1 MASVRTLPA
10 PIPYDRSPVA
20 QLIDGKRISAL
31 VRAEVRTDV
40 DKWTSSGHRAPYLA
54 VVLVGDNPAS
64 ASYVRGKLK
73 ASAAAGIA
81 GETLKYA
88 ADLSESALLE
98 LIARLNDDRGV
109 DGILVQLPLPD
120 HIHTDRVI
128 QSLSP
133 DKDVDGLHVVNAGR
147 LATGQEGFLP
157 CTPAGIMELLRQSEI
172 PTRGKHA
179 VVVGRSNLVGKPLAS
194 LLMRKGAD
202 ATVTVCHSRTR
213 DLAAICRQAD
223 ILVAAI
229 GRPRFVTA
237 DMVKEGAAIVDVGIN
252 RIEDPQS
259 KRGYR
264 LVGDVDYDAVMDKAG
279 WITPVPG
286 GVGPMTIAMLLRNTL
301 TAAQRRQANNG
312 RCVP

>member
-1 MASVRTLPA
+1 M
-10 PIPYDRSPVA
+10 A
-20 QLIDGKRISAL
+20 QLIDGRIISAH
-31 VRAEVRTDV
+31 VRAGVRSDV
-40 DKWTSSGHRAPYLA
+40 DRWIASGHRAPYLV

-64 ASYVRGKLK
+64 ASYVRGKLR

-81 GETLKYA
+81 GETLKYD

-98 LIARLNDDRGV
+98 LIARLNDDQGV

-120 HIHTDRVI
+120 HINADRVI
-128 QSLSP
+128 QSLHP

-147 LATGQEGFLP
+147 LVTGQEGFLP
-157 CTPAGIMELLRQSEI
+157 CTPSGIMELLRQSDI
-172 PTRGKHA
+172 PIRGKHA
-179 VVVGRSNLVGKPLAS
+179 VVIGRSNLVGKPLAS

-213 DLAAICRQAD
+213 DLAAMCRQAD

-229 GRPRFVTA
+229 GRPHVVTA
-237 DMVKEGAAIVDVGIN
+237 NMVKEGATVIDVGIN
-252 RIEDPQS
+252 RVEDPGS

-264 LVGDVDYDAVMDKAG
+264 LVGDVDFDAVKDKAG

-301 TAAQRRQANNG
+301 TAAQRRQANNK

>member
-1 MASVRTLPA
+1 M
-10 PIPYDRSPVA
+10 
-20 QLIDGKRISAL
+20 ISAQ
-31 VRAEVRTDV
+31 VRAEVREDV
-40 DKWTSSGHRAPYLA
+40 DQWTASGHRAPYLA

-81 GETLKYA
+81 GETLKHD
-88 ADLSESALLE
+88 ADLSESAVLE

-120 HIHTDRVI
+120 HINTDRVI

-133 DKDVDGLHVVNAGR
+133 NKDVDGLHVVNAGR
-147 LATGQEGFLP
+147 LVTGQEGFLP

-172 PTRGKHA
+172 PTRSKHA
-179 VVVGRSNLVGKPLAS
+179 VVIGRSNLVGKPLAS
-194 LLMRKGAD
+194 LLMRRGVD
-202 ATVTVCHSRTR
+202 ATVTVCHSRTQ
-213 DLAAICRQAD
+213 DLAAMCRQAD
-223 ILVAAI
+223 ILIAAI
-229 GRPRFVTA
+229 GRPHFVTA
-237 DMVKEGAAIVDVGIN
+237 DMVKEGAAIIDVGIN
-252 RIEDPQS
+252 RVEDPES

-264 LVGDVDYDAVMDKAG
+264 LVGDVDFDAVRDKAG

-301 TAAQRRQANNG
+301 TAAQHGHVNNK
-312 RCVP
+312 RCAP